1 MIISILISFVRLKA
15 QMEDHSKH
23 IICWLKMVAA
33 HQLLYD
39 HLYLNLWNALPKR
52 ENHLSSNCE
61 NFIFLTWLLDFSLHL
76 IAFLNKV
83 QKITHVNWGW
93 IQVWIMNFEAS
104 FQSITF
110 ACFKLCSMK
119 GKDFLNEQ
127 FPSISEYRSSF
138 NSQQH
143 FMTPNCLL
151 KRIYMCYLNYMHRTE
166 HL

>member
-52 ENHLSSNCE
+52 ENHLWSNCE

-83 QKITHVNWGW
+83 KKITHINWGW
-93 IQVWIMNFEAS
+93 IQVWIVNFEAS

-110 ACFKLCSMK
+110 PVSSCDLWKERTFLMNSFLQSVNTDLHSIHNNILWHQIAYWK
-119 GKDFLNEQ
+119 G
-127 FPSISEYRSSF
+127 STCAI
-138 NSQQH
+138 
-143 FMTPNCLL
+143 
-151 KRIYMCYLNYMHRTE
+151 
-166 HL
+166 